1 MACNV
6 ETARAY
12 YEAAEGRDG
21 AALLEILHPAVAV
34 RRRVRFSSNCCASR
48 SR

>member
-1 MACNV
+1 MASNV

-21 AALLEILHPAVAV
+21 AALLEILHPAVNLRLTEGLPGGLDGV
-34 RRRVRFSSNCCASR
+34 VL
-48 SR
+48 